1 MRLVDVGDDDPPFS
15 SPVVVLAVAVGADVG
30 RSKLAG
36 CSPCSSARKM
46 GNVALMCLISSCN
59 RLMLDS

>member
-1 MRLVDVGDDDPPFS
+1 MLGVRLVVGDDDPPFS
-15 SPVVVLAVAVGADVG
+15 STVVAAVG

-36 CSPCSSARKM
+36 CSPCSNARKM